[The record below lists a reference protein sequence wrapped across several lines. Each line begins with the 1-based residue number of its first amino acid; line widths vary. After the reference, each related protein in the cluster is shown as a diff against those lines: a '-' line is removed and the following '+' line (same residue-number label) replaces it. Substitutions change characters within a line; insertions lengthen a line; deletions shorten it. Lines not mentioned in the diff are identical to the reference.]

1 MRFLTEKCDSLPFC
15 FSHTISSYT
24 TSGGGKKGVAIR
36 PYPSP
41 GPLPFIP
48 NAFYMCEALSGF
60 DSCWAALRK
69 KEIKLGIEFFLA
81 KM

>member
-41 GPLPFIP
+41 RSQSHVRINFTVRTYLESIYIHY
-48 NAFYMCEALSGF
+48 AF
-60 DSCWAALRK
+60 
-69 KEIKLGIEFFLA
+69 
-81 KM
+81 